1 MPCVLYTMITTN
13 SQLKNTNVTIDKD
26 LLAWID
32 ENIKA
37 KRFAS
42 RSHAVNY
49 ALFRTKSESE
59 GARKFR
65 SIITK
70 SVGSTEVELQTEPA
84 KGDVQI
90 QSITVTNF
98 DSRTEKISIG
108 ILIPNDGNPERHH
121 FGEPWTDVKPNIP
134 SFSDKIFYLE
144 KGEMVYA
151 KFELINMN
159 PKTDFSKLELNV
171 NGIYLE
177 NSDN

>member
-1 MPCVLYTMITTN
+1 MICVLCMVITINANT
-13 SQLKNTNVTIDKD
+13 KNTNLTIDKD

-49 ALFRTKSESE
+49 ALSRTKSESQ
-59 GARKFR
+59 GARKYR

-70 SVGSTEVELQTEPA
+70 IVGSTGMELQTEPA

-90 QSITVTNF
+90 QSITVSN
-98 DSRTEKISIG
+98 SNSGTEKISIG
-108 ILIPNDGNPERHH
+108 ILIPHDGNPEWHQI
-121 FGEPWTDVKPNIP
+121 GKPWTNVGPNSP
-134 SFSDKIFYLE
+134 CFSDKIFYLE
-144 KGEMVYA
+144 EGDMVYA
-151 KFELINMN
+151 KFELINLN
-159 PKTDFSKLELNV
+159 PRSNSSKLELNV

-177 NSDN
+177 KCGN

>member
-1 MPCVLYTMITTN
+1 MIISTL
-13 SQLKNTNVTIDKD
+13 LKNTNLTIDKD

-49 ALFRTKSESE
+49 ALSRTKSESQ

-65 SIITK
+65 SIITE
-70 SVGSTEVELQTEPA
+70 SVSSTEMELKTEPA

-90 QSITVTNF
+90 QSVTVTNF
-98 DSRTEKISIG
+98 NSQTEKISIG
-108 ILIPNDGNPERHH
+108 ILIPRDGNPEWHH
-121 FGEPWTDVKPNIP
+121 VGEPWTNVKLNSPR
-134 SFSDKIFYLE
+134 FSDKIFYLE
-144 KGEMVYA
+144 KGERVYA
-151 KFELINMN
+151 KFELINLN
-159 PKTDFSKLELNV
+159 PKTGFSKLELNV

-177 NSDN
+177 KSDN